1 MAQAPYIRHSNTA
14 RVFRKL
20 FRSKLSLFGII
31 ILTVT
36 ILVAIFAPLVAPY
49 DHTEANLLATFQKP
63 SSSHPMGTDE
73 LGRDVFSRIIQ
84 GSRITI
90 VVGVVAVLIAMVPGV
105 VLGLIAGYYQGK
117 VDTVI
122 SGILDAIWAFP
133 TLILALAICAVL
145 GPGLPNILLAIGI
158 VYIPGFARVV
168 RSMVLSVREMEYVE
182 GAKAIGLNDF
192 EIIFR
197 YILPNISSVIIVQ
210 TSLNAAQAI
219 IAEASLSF
227 LGLGIQAPQ
236 ASWGSMLKT
245 GYQYISMASWLSI
258 FPGLCILIIV
268 LGLNF
273 LGDGLRDAL
282 DVRIRTD

>member
-1 MAQAPYIRHSNTA
+1 MVQKSLKRYSNTTKI
-14 RVFRKL
+14 FRKL
-20 FRSKLSLFGII
+20 YRSKLSLFGII
-31 ILTVT
+31 VLAVT
-36 ILVAIFAPLVAPY
+36 ILVAIFAPLVSPF
-49 DHTEANLLATFQKP
+49 DNTETNFLHTFAKP
-63 SSSHPMGTDE
+63 SLQHPMGTDE
-73 LGRDVFSRIIQ
+73 LGRDVFSRIVY

-105 VLGLIAGYYQGK
+105 ALGLIAGYWRGK
-117 VDTVI
+117 IDIVI
-122 SGILDAIWAFP
+122 SGILDAVWAFP
-133 TLILALAICAVL
+133 TLILALAISAVL

-158 VYIPGFARVV
+158 VYTPGFARVV
-168 RSMVLSVREMEYVE
+168 RNMVLSVKEMEYVQ
-182 GAKAIGLNDF
+182 GARAIGLNDF
-192 EIIFR
+192 EIIIR

-245 GYQYISMASWLSI
+245 GYQYISIAPWLSV
-258 FPGLCILIIV
+258 FPGLCILFTV